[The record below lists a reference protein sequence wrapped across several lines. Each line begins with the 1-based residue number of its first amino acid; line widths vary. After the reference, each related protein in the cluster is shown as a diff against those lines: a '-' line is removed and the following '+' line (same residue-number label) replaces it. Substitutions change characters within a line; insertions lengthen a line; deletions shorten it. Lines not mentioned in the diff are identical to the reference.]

1 MNQTFPTDYPSVA
14 NLGDEIDPT
23 IGPDLDPGFLKANG
37 FTPVRWISPGVTL
50 VALTNPSETFALD
63 VLGAHLDCPL
73 RIVIT
78 TRDEVER
85 VIRLRTRMRVADPSA
100 IDNVTDGSPSLPA
113 GSASNAPF
121 DLMDMRSDDPAAVQA
136 VNAMLIEAVSRDA
149 SDVHLEPEASGL
161 RVRYRIDGLLQDA
174 VHHALHLREAIAQRI
189 KVLARMDIAQRL
201 KPQDGAMQ
209 VSSGLNTLDVRVSS
223 VPTPLGERI
232 VLRLLPQTRNPAS
245 LDLLGMPHSLI
256 TLLDSTLKQPNGL
269 VIAAGPT
276 GSGKTTSLYACLRR
290 IDTARRNTIT
300 IEDPVEYHID
310 GVSQLQVG
318 GARQLTF
325 AEGLRSLLRQD
336 PDVIMVGEIRDG
348 DTAGIALRASLTG
361 HLILTSLHTTDPAS
375 AIVRLLDLC
384 KDPSL
389 VAETFQLVFDQRLI
403 RLFCPSCHGAASRST
418 CAVCAGTGFR
428 GRTGLFRM
436 FMADDAFRALIRS
449 GQQTEIRRHV
459 SQACGSMLEEQAGR
473 LIDEGRTSLEEMHRV
488 LEESAG

>member
-1 MNQTFPTDYPSVA
+1 MNQTYPADYPFLA

-23 IGPDLDPGFLKANG
+23 IGPDLDPGFLKSNG
-37 FTPVRWISPGVTL
+37 FTPVRRILPGVTL
-50 VALTNPSETFALD
+50 VAITDPSETFALD
-63 VLGAHLDCPL
+63 ILGAHLDSPL

-78 TRDEVER
+78 TRDEIER
-85 VIRLRTRMRVADPSA
+85 VIRVRTRMRVANPAA
-100 IDNVTDGSPSLPA
+100 IDTIADGSPSMPA
-113 GSASNAPF
+113 GAVLNGPV

-136 VNAMLIEAVSRDA
+136 VNAMLIEAVSREA
-149 SDVHLEPEASGL
+149 SDVHLEPDASGL

-174 VHHALHLREAIAQRI
+174 AHQAMHLREAIAQRI

-245 LDLLGMPHSLI
+245 LDRLGMTQPLI
-256 TLLDSTLKQPNGL
+256 ALLDATLKQPNGL
-269 VIAAGPT
+269 IIAAGPT

-300 IEDPVEYHID
+300 IEDPVEYHIE

-403 RLFCPSCHGAASRST
+403 RLFCPSCLGNTTQST
-418 CAVCAGTGFR
+418 CKVCAGTGYR

-436 FMADDAFRALIRS
+436 FLADDEFRALIRS

-459 SQACGSMLEEQAGR
+459 SNACGRMLDEQAAR
-473 LIDEGRTSLEEMHRV
+473 LVNDGRTSLDEVHRV
-488 LEESAG
+488 LEESAE